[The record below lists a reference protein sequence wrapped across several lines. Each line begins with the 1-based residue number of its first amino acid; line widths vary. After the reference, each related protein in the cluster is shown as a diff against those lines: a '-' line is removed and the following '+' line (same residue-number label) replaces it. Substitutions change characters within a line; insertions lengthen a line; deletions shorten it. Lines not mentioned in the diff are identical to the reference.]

1 MSKVVLSAQDVRKR
15 YHLGSKELSVLQG
28 VDFDLYEGEFVAL
41 QGASGSGKSTLLQL
55 LGGLDRVSS
64 GSILFDGSPLFL
76 QTAAEAARF
85 RGKHVGFVFQAYHL
99 LPDLDA
105 LENVML
111 PAQIQSRSQLKFRGK
126 GLLDKV
132 GLLGSLEYVMLLAQ
146 IQNRSQLKVRAEEL
160 LDKVGLSDR
169 MGHRPS
175 ELSGGEQQRVAIAR
189 SLINKPRIV
198 LADEPTG
205 NLDSTTEEEII
216 ELLKQLHEDRQLTL
230 LVATHDEKVAKAAQ
244 RVVCLKDGKVC

>member
-1 MSKVVLSAQDVRKR
+1 MSKVMLSAQDVRKW
-15 YHLGSKELSVLQG
+15 YHLGTKELSVLQG
-28 VDFDLYEGEFVAL
+28 VNFDLYEGEFVAL

-55 LGGLDRVSS
+55 LGGLDRASS
-64 GSILFDGSPLFL
+64 GSILFDGSPLRL
-76 QTAAEAARF
+76 QTAAQAAQF

-105 LENVML
+105 LENIML
-111 PAQIQSRSQLKFRGK
+111 PAQIQSCSQL
-126 GLLDKV
+126 
-132 GLLGSLEYVMLLAQ
+132 E
-146 IQNRSQLKVRAEEL
+146 VRAKEL

-189 SLINKPRIV
+189 ALMNEPEIV

-205 NLDSTTEEEII
+205 NLDSATEEEII

-230 LVATHDEKVAKAAQ
+230 LVATHDEEVAKAAQ

>member
-1 MSKVVLSAQDVRKR
+1 MSKVVLSAQDVCKR
-15 YHLGSKELSVLQG
+15 YHLGPKELSVLQG

-64 GSILFDGSPLFL
+64 GSILFNGSPLFL

-111 PAQIQSRSQLKFRGK
+111 PAQIQSQSQF
-126 GLLDKV
+126 
-132 GLLGSLEYVMLLAQ
+132 E
-146 IQNRSQLKVRAEEL
+146 VRAKEL

-189 SLINKPRIV
+189 SLMNKPRIV

>member
-111 PAQIQSRSQLKFRGK
+111 PAQIQSQSQF
-126 GLLDKV
+126 
-132 GLLGSLEYVMLLAQ
+132 E
-146 IQNRSQLKVRAEEL
+146 VRAKEL

-189 SLINKPRIV
+189 SLMNKPKIV

>member
-111 PAQIQSRSQLKFRGK
+111 PAQIQSQSQL
-126 GLLDKV
+126 
-132 GLLGSLEYVMLLAQ
+132 E
-146 IQNRSQLKVRAEEL
+146 VRAKEL

-189 SLINKPRIV
+189 SLMNKPRIV

>member
-105 LENVML
+105 LE
-111 PAQIQSRSQLKFRGK
+111 
-126 GLLDKV
+126 
-132 GLLGSLEYVMLLAQ
+132 
-146 IQNRSQLKVRAEEL
+146 
-160 LDKVGLSDR
+160 
-169 MGHRPS
+169 
-175 ELSGGEQQRVAIAR
+175 
-189 SLINKPRIV
+189 
-198 LADEPTG
+198 
-205 NLDSTTEEEII
+205 
-216 ELLKQLHEDRQLTL
+216 
-230 LVATHDEKVAKAAQ
+230 
-244 RVVCLKDGKVC
+244 